1 MYVQLLCCTYNDH
14 FDRSVRSFALDCKK
28 IIASSMFQLILVAA
42 SILLATVGASAVVN
56 KEVSRVIDASTS
68 IVRVTTSIKAVNVD
82 GEYQLILPNAL
93 ASHLAYMSVTSKGN
107 ELTVKA
113 PVM

>member
-1 MYVQLLCCTYNDH
+1 MQ
-14 FDRSVRSFALDCKK
+14 K

-93 ASHLAYMSVTSKGN
+93 ASHLAHLSVTSKGN
-107 ELTVKA
+107 DLTVKA